1 MNKGKKFL
9 KTNEKKSCDGS
20 HAKKTRIIA
29 DYYPSPVFD
38 VFVSFVKKKIHRY
51 ILSPAIANQKKIT
64 HNLKVARKCHKVA
77 HSLLPPKNKGLSSVQ
92 WSFRGLE
99 YVES

>member
-38 VFVSFVKKKIHRY
+38 VFVSFFKKKHIDIYFH
-51 ILSPAIANQKKIT
+51 LLLLTK
-64 HNLKVARKCHKVA
+64 RK
-77 HSLLPPKNKGLSSVQ
+77 SLTT
-92 WSFRGLE
+92 
-99 YVES
+99 

>member
-38 VFVSFVKKKIHRY
+38 VFVSFVKKK
-51 ILSPAIANQKKIT
+51 NT
-64 HNLKVARKCHKVA
+64 
-77 HSLLPPKNKGLSSVQ
+77 
-92 WSFRGLE
+92 
-99 YVES
+99 